1 MLAFQS
7 CDQVAD
13 FGLSQKKNFRA
24 GATGTPF
31 WMAPELL
38 RRESGNTA
46 ASDVYALGI
55 ILYEVYSRKDPYE
68 GEDAGEVLSL
78 VADKSVNKRSAV
90 PPHMPTPIQ
99 SIMADCLV
107 EDPVD
112 RPSFEEL
119 DQRLKRVDAKSVEPT
134 QMVRASRRSANISLF
149 DIFPKHIAE
158 AMRDGKKVEAE
169 HRDMVTIFFSD
180 IVGKPFV
187 RFV

>member
-1 MLAFQS
+1 
-7 CDQVAD
+7 
-13 FGLSQKKNFRA
+13 LSQKKNARA

-38 RRESGNTA
+38 RRESSNTS

-68 GEDAGEVLSL
+68 GEDTGEVLKL
-78 VADKSVNKRSAV
+78 VADKAVNKRPQV
-90 PPHMPTPIQ
+90 PPHMPAPIQ

-107 EDPVD
+107 EDPID

-134 QMVRASRRSANISLF
+134 EMPRPSRRSANISLF
-149 DIFPKHIAE
+149 DIFPRHIAE
-158 AMRDGKKVEAE
+158 ALRDGNKVEAE

-180 IVGKPFV
+180 IVGKQFF
-187 RFV
+187 RLA